1 MPLPPARDRLQ
12 ELRAEQAL
20 RREEARRIARRRRKI
35 EPPQGRP
42 PAAPRRRAKKPR
54 SLLRRILKITGLA
67 AGFALF
73 ALTLVISYYAADLPS
88 TATLFEPRGRAMVT
102 IVDMRGRVIAK
113 RGSGYGDELRLDEL
127 PPHVIEAV
135 LATED
140 RRFYGHFGI
149 DPLGLM
155 RALFANIEAGRVVQG
170 GSTITQQLAKN
181 LFLAPDRTFGRKVQE
196 ALLAIYLESRF
207 TKDEILALYLNRVY
221 FGAGTYGIDAA
232 ARRYFG
238 KSARDVTLIEA
249 AMLAG
254 LLKAPSRYSPT
265 NDPTLASA
273 RAEHVLAA
281 MVDAGYITEDERAR
295 AAATRPKLTAMAATP
310 GAGWFADYILDIVPD
325 FAGKL
330 SDDVV
335 IETTL
340 DLDLQR
346 EAERAIAEVMAA
358 EAGPRNASQA
368 ALLSMDGEGAILAM
382 VGGRSYDASPFNRAV
397 TAMRPPGSAF
407 KPFVYLA
414 ALARGWD
421 PSSRIVDEPVSLGDW
436 APGNFDDEYK
446 GTVTLMTALAKSLNS
461 VAVKLIADIGAEP
474 VVETAHAMGITSP
487 LMPVPA
493 LALGTSEVNLLE
505 LTRAYVPFANG
516 GNGIL
521 PFAIVRVI
529 ARDGTVL
536 YEREGEN
543 AWRVLSPKLAGQM
556 VAMMREAVLTGTA
569 KSTQLTDRPSAGKT
583 GTSGDYRD
591 AWFVGFT
598 RTITTGV
605 WVGNDDNTS
614 MVKVTGGTLPA
625 RIWHDFMEAAGP
637 LSEGGALIALENAP
651 DALSEPNNAPA
662 DDDPGILE
670 QLVDG
675 IIDGIGPDEAA
686 ADDMI
691 DTPEDTGA
699 EEARG
704 TRFNRRR

>member
-1 MPLPPARDRLQ
+1 MPLPPNRDRLQ

-20 RREEARRIARRRRKI
+20 RREEARRIAGRRKRT
-35 EPPQGRP
+35 PRA
-42 PAAPRRRAKKPR
+42 AAPKGKRG
-54 SLLRRILKITGLA
+54 RRILARVLKTMGLV
-67 AGFALF
+67 AGFCLF
-73 ALTLVISYYAADLPS
+73 ALTLILSYYAADLPS
-88 TATLFEPRGRAMVT
+88 TAALFEPRGRAMVT
-102 IVDMRGRVIAK
+102 ITDMRGRVIAK

-127 PPHVIEAV
+127 PPHVIEAL

-140 RRFYGHFGI
+140 RRFYSHFGI
-149 DPLGLM
+149 DPLGLT

-181 LFLAPDRTFGRKVQE
+181 LFLAPERTFGRKVQE

-325 FAGKL
+325 FAGRL
-330 SDDVV
+330 TDDVV

-346 EAERAIAEVMAA
+346 AAEQAIADVMSG

-368 ALLSMDGEGAILAM
+368 ALVAMDGEGAILAM
-382 VGGRSYDASPFNRAV
+382 VGGRSYDTSPFNRAV

-421 PSSRIVDEPVSLGDW
+421 PSSRIVDEPVSIGNW
-436 APGNFDDEYK
+436 TPGNFDDDYK
-446 GTVTLMTALAKSLNS
+446 GTVTLMTALSKSLNS
-461 VAVKLIADIGAEP
+461 VAVKLVADIGAAA
-474 VVETAHAMGITSP
+474 VVETAHTMGITSP
-487 LMPVPA
+487 LEAVPA

-516 GNGIL
+516 GSGIL

-536 YEREGEN
+536 YERDGQS
-543 AWRVLSPKLAGQM
+543 AWQVISPRLAGQM
-556 VAMMREAVLTGTA
+556 VAMMRETVLTGTGKA
-569 KSTQLTDRPSAGKT
+569 AQLPDRPSAGKT
-583 GTSGDYRD
+583 GTTGDYRD
-591 AWFVGFT
+591 AWFIGFT

-605 WVGNDDNTS
+605 WIGNDDNTG
-614 MVKVTGGTLPA
+614 MMKVTGGTLPA
-625 RIWHDFMEAAGP
+625 RIWHDFMVAAGP
-637 LSEGGALIALENAP
+637 LSEGGPLIALENAP
-651 DALSEPNNAPA
+651 DALREENTPPEDAEET
-662 DDDPGILE
+662 PGILE
-670 QLVDG
+670 ELVDG

-691 DTPEDTGA
+691 DAPADGSA
-699 EEARG
+699 DEERG
-704 TRFNRRR
+704 TRFSRRR